1 MTTLMWFAAADIK
14 CGHKVPVWHLQIKYM
29 TVPYICK
36 TRHAY
41 NTTATEETPQ
51 KMTIKN
57 KTKNKPIRNDS
68 IQTSAKTHERK
79 KRTLQKR
86 EKQQLL
92 KKYIGSLYNE
102 P

>member
-1 MTTLMWFAAADIK
+1 MWFAAADTK

-41 NTTATEETPQ
+41 NTTATEETPP
-51 KMTIKN
+51 KMTIK
-57 KTKNKPIRNDS
+57 KTKINQFVM
-68 IQTSAKTHERK
+68 IQYKHLLELMK
-79 KRTLQKR
+79 DEKR